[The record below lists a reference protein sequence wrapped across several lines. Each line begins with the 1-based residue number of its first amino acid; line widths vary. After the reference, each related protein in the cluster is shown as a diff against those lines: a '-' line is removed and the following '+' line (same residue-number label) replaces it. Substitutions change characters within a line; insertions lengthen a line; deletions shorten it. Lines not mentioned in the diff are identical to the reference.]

1 MRFVQTNLN
10 AISSGSEIEQ
20 PDNVLEPIVHFKG
33 TPPLIIVKEV
43 KISLFFTKSINLKE
57 DQSWNKA

>member
-20 PDNVLEPIVHFKG
+20 PDNVLEPIVLFKG
-33 TPPLIIVKEV
+33 TLPLIIVIGLGEDFN
-43 KISLFFTKSINLKE
+43 LFY
-57 DQSWNKA
+57 